1 MFQKISSEQQQLVE
15 LYLQLVSLSDLKD
28 RKLSQLSFG
37 QQRLVFLARA
47 LVKNPALLILDEPC
61 QGLDYNQMVFFR
73 TILNEIAIHQN
84 KTLLFVTHY
93 EDEIPTCINQK
104 LHLFEGKELNL

>member
-1 MFQKISSEQQQLVE
+1 LVNLIE
-15 LYLQLVSLSDLKD
+15 VKD
-28 RKLSQLSFG
+28 RKLNQLSFG

-47 LVKNPALLILDEPC
+47 LVKNPCLLILDEPC

-73 TILNEIAIHQN
+73 TILNEIVIHLN

-93 EDEIPTCINQK
+93 EDEIPLCINK
-104 LHLFEGKELNL
+104 RLNLFEGKELKL